1 MADGYDDDDDE
12 ELVTPWRGPTTT
24 VTATPAAAATGLNA
38 GCDDDDDE
46 EPVGPPRVPAAA
58 TIATS
63 QVKDDEDDD
72 EEPVG
77 PPRAPATTTVAA
89 ERVSDYDDDD
99 EELVGPPPSAR
110 VPVPTVADDRDE
122 PLLAAPPRT
131 DTGASI
137 PRESPKRQ
145 CSSTSDDRRIAVP
158 VGQWHDARTGQVVE
172 PLPFASAATSTATS
186 MDVELIECP
195 FPLAPERSAHEPA
208 CPCIKCQVERAYQRG
223 RKDAGPVTFFMM
235 DMPALEPPASFEEFN
250 PHRVTPVPTPAPS
263 PPAQPARP
271 LPASAS
277 APLPAAQPVQ
287 LARAP
292 LPPNPAH
299 QRRGAKR
306 ASSSSSVS
314 HSSSGGGGGGGD
326 DDGEEEDEDTEQKNS
341 KPSQKTPG
349 RRPAAAAAGRAAT
362 SAHERRAAREAMSAS
377 RAGYEESVPE
387 TVRAYTSA
395 DTSQPS
401 ASAAAWLDMIGI
413 PPPKEAKQERL
424 AFRAGMRR
432 PYPIEPIRDGI
443 RALVSTLPAR
453 SANVANCRNARP
465 AFIIDAMRH
474 DVAAH
479 GPGAKECGMLG
490 FNKSM
495 DTGPCRG
502 NPRKPADATRKVC
515 HAHGSILKAI
525 CTLVMATVGTVRL
538 LELPLDN
545 PLVVDVL
552 GALAELVHWFAARS
566 VYSNRVFAEREID
579 TCTRFLVC
587 SLVDEHAQKADVVLR
602 SRTASK

>member
-12 ELVTPWRGPTTT
+12 ELVTPWCGPTIITT
-24 VTATPAAAATGLNA
+24 VTAATDLNTGHDDDDDDEDLVGPPRVPGPTTATVATGGVN
-38 GCDDDDDE
+38 GEGDDDDDE
-46 EPVGPPRVPAAA
+46 ELIGPPRV
-58 TIATS
+58 
-63 QVKDDEDDD
+63 
-72 EEPVG
+72 
-77 PPRAPATTTVAA
+77 PATTTVAA

-172 PLPFASAATSTATS
+172 PLPFASAATSTTTS

-195 FPLAPERSAHEPA
+195 FPLAPERSAHEPE
-208 CPCIKCQVERAYQRG
+208 CPCVRCQVERAYQRG
-223 RKDAGPVTFFMM
+223 RKDAGPVTFFMT

-271 LPASAS
+271 LPASTS
-277 APLPAAQPVQ
+277 APLPVAQPVQ
-287 LARAP
+287 MAP
-292 LPPNPAH
+292 TPPHP
-299 QRRGAKR
+299 RRGAKR

-314 HSSSGGGGGGGD
+314 HSSSGGGGGDND
-326 DDGEEEDEDTEQKNS
+326 DEEEGDVEQKNS

-349 RRPAAAAAGRAAT
+349 RRPATTAAGRAAT

-413 PPPKEAKQERL
+413 QPPKEAKQERL
-424 AFRAGMRR
+424 AFRAGMRQ
-432 PYPIEPIRDGI
+432 PYPIGPIHNGI
-443 RALVSTLPAR
+443 RALASTLPAR
-453 SANVANCRNARP
+453 SARVANCRNARP

-479 GPGAKECGMLG
+479 GPGVNECGVVG
-490 FNKSM
+490 FNKNM
-495 DTGPCRG
+495 DTSPCRG

-515 HAHGSILKAI
+515 HAHGSILKAV

-552 GALAELVHWFAARS
+552 GALAELVHWFATRS

-587 SLVDEHAQKADVVLR
+587 SLVDEHAQEADAVMR
-602 SRTASK
+602 SRTTSK